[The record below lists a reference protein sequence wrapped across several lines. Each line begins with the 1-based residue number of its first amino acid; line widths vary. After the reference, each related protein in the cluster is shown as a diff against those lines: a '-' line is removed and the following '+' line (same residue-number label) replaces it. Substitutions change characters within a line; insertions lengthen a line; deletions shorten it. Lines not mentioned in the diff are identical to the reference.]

1 MTKVLV
7 VFAEGFEET
16 EAIAPVDILRRAGAG
31 VVVAGLDSIN
41 INSSHSI
48 KVTCDCILEDVLEEH
63 WDAIVI
69 PGGLKGA
76 ENLAAS
82 KDVAKLLLRQNAEGL
97 IIGAI
102 CASPAL
108 VLGPLGI
115 LNNRKAVCYPGM
127 EVECP
132 SVKFSEQRVLR
143 DSNIITSRGMGCA
156 VEFGLELVRAL
167 FGSEKADSVADKI
180 VFGGTR

>member
-7 VFAEGFEET
+7 IFAEGFEET
-16 EAIAPVDILRRAGAG
+16 EAVAPVDVLRRAGAN
-31 VVVAGLDSIN
+31 VVIAGLDSIN
-41 INSSHSI
+41 VKSSHSI
-48 KVTCDCILEDVLEEH
+48 KVTCDCILKDVLDEH

-76 ENLAAS
+76 ENLASS
-82 KDVAKLLLRQNAEGL
+82 KDVGNLLLKQNAKGL

-102 CASPAL
+102 CASPAV

-115 LNNRKAVCYPGM
+115 LDGRKAVCYPGM

-132 SVKFSEQRVLR
+132 SVKFSDSMVLR

-156 VEFGLELVRAL
+156 VEFGLELVKAL
-167 FGSEKADSVADKI
+167 FGSEKAENIADKI
-180 VFGGTR
+180 VFGGTI